1 MLCLRRVS
9 VRFAIGLCAFAA
21 SVSTTRAGI
30 INFDGRSHGEI
41 VTDYYQR
48 TKGISITALNFQG
61 GPDLPIAFDTTRTQ
75 TDDRDLEDP
84 WTVGNL
90 GASHKANKILILAEN
105 DIDANHDGKID
116 RPDDQGSTPA
126 LGSAGQLTFD
136 FAGAPQFALGLDLL
150 DVETGDEIG
159 YFAFYL
165 RGTEVARVTLAQFID
180 PASSFYDPSIVFGDN
195 SANRVQPM
203 TAQQLN
209 IAAFDK
215 LVIDMGICYGVDNL
229 TFEPFNGTLPAVP
242 EPGALAAMGLA
253 FTALARRRA
262 KP

>member
-1 MLCLRRVS
+1 MSENDFCRM
-9 VRFAIGLCAFAA
+9 
-21 SVSTTRAGI
+21 AGI
-30 INFDGRSHGEI
+30 HPPEDLKQQ
-41 VTDYYQR
+41 YYGQ
-48 TKGISITALNFQG
+48 
-61 GPDLPIAFDTTRTQ
+61 
-75 TDDRDLEDP
+75 RDLLSMYPGLRQDHLRYLEKWGLIRPVMRTHTETYFPFSDLLLIRQVSADLESLP
-84 WTVGNL
+84 FR
-90 GASHKANKILILAEN
+90 AILRSLQAE
-105 DIDANHDGKID
+105 
-116 RPDDQGSTPA
+116 RS
-126 LGSAGQLTFD
+126 GQLTFD

-165 RGTEVARVTLAQFID
+165 RGTEVARVTLEQFID